1 MSAVKRVR
9 CEGEGEEDEGDE
21 GGFAM
26 LSNKGEVGRS
36 WRGKMTAGLGKRHF
50 AAERCP
56 SGA

>member
-9 CEGEGEEDEGDE
+9 CEGEGEEDE